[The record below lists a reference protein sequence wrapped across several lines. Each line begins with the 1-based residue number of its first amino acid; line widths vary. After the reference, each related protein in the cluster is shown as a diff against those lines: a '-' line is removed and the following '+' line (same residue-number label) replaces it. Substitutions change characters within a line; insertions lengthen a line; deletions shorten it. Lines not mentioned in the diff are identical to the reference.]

1 MLTDLTAQAKQEGV
15 LAGYNSVRVPQLAMT
30 TKAKS
35 QTVAYD
41 PSDDLVLRLT
51 VTIMVTVPSL
61 PSSEPLAKY
70 HSE

>member
-41 PSDDLVLRLT
+41 PSDELVFRPT

-61 PSSEPLAKY
+61 SSGVSLAKC
-70 HSE
+70 HST

>member
-41 PSDDLVLRLT
+41 PFRRTRFAFAGYNNGYSAQFTEWCIV
-51 VTIMVTVPSL
+51 S
-61 PSSEPLAKY
+61 
-70 HSE
+70 